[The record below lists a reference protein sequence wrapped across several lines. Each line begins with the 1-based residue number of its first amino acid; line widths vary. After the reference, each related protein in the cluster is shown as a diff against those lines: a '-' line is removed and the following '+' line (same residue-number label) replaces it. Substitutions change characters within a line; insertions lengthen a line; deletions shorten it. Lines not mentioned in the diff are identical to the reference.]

1 MINNGVF
8 TMKLTYDDYLQI
20 VEDYKKIGGKA
31 TARKWLINYSH
42 VKRIIVKYRNNC
54 LYPHSNR
61 KNLYSPEFKLKL
73 VRAYIRGE
81 GSFEELA
88 NKFGVCGHT
97 SILYWYHIYQS
108 KGEEGLRNMKK
119 PGRQSNSEIKSTKNK
134 VNVDKLLQSEK
145 SFSEYSPEEEK
156 ALKEELLRLRCHE
169 EFSKKFE
176 ALAQD
181 YLRKK
186 TNK

>member
-73 VRAYIRGE
+73 VKAYIRGE

-88 NKFGVCGHT
+88 NRFGVCGHT

-119 PGRQSNSEIKSTKNK
+119 AGRPRKVEVNDNKNK
-134 VNVDKLLQSEK
+134 VNLDSLLSSDKE
-145 SFSEYSPEEEK
+145 EYTKEEIK

>member
-1 MINNGVF
+1 
-8 TMKLTYDDYLQI
+8 MKLTYDDYLQI

-73 VRAYIRGE
+73 VKAYIRGE

-88 NKFGVCGHT
+88 NRFGVCGHT

-119 PGRQSNSEIKSTKNK
+119 AGRPRKVEVNDNKNK
-134 VNVDKLLQSEK
+134 VNLDSLLSSDKE
-145 SFSEYSPEEEK
+145 EYTKEEIK